1 MKKSITAEQQDV
13 IILMVGVII
22 YNNPVYI
29 FVLFYRGSFWSIVD
43 EILSM
48 FGVCTMMLYPLVV
61 LGGFITSHLKVSS
74 FYLPRLVVILLYF
87 IFELV
92 VEIYPTIQSRLDPD
106 VDVYSL
112 TVFRVFNGLSI
123 AVYAVWIIFFVY
135 TLQRCIIV
143 IKQHPKAIKGR
154 YRAVIFWIAFVC
166 IVYHLIQ
173 AVSGMLEGVSRGAW
187 ELVRSWL
194 ASILAFSMGIFF
206 LPSNKPRQTS
216 TTISSA
222 LHPKG
227 KSVRSEETAA
237 EVEERDVEETKAQ
250 AKSVSADDE
259 DYNVD
264 MESGFTGDISEDR
277 SW

>member
-194 ASILAFSMGIFF
+194 ASILAFSMGIF
-206 LPSNKPRQTS
+206 PSNKPRQTS